1 MVSILWLYFLV
12 RVLPIKTFLQKVN
25 SSIELKFEMCSVLV
39 TGANRGIGLG
49 LVKHLLSNQAFNVE
63 NVFATCRDMGKA
75 KVIIYLLGSTGA
87 ILKWLYFKVL

>member
-1 MVSILWLYFLV
+1 MLWQVWFQKKKENLLSVNTVRNGFQCFHSMVTYSYKVKVHYLV
-12 RVLPIKTFLQKVN
+12 
-25 SSIELKFEMCSVLV
+25 LKNKMCSILV

-75 KVIIYLLGSTGA
+75 KVINIM
-87 ILKWLYFKVL
+87 

>member
-1 MVSILWLYFLV
+1 
-12 RVLPIKTFLQKVN
+12 
-25 SSIELKFEMCSVLV
+25 MCSILV

-75 KVIIYLLGSTGA
+75 KVINNHILTRYDGSH
-87 ILKWLYFKVL
+87 FKIIVFLSIKN

>member
-1 MVSILWLYFLV
+1 
-12 RVLPIKTFLQKVN
+12 
-25 SSIELKFEMCSVLV
+25 MCSVLV

-75 KVIIYLLGSTGA
+75 KVITNLLYLL
-87 ILKWLYFKVL
+87 IINFY